1 MESNNEKNR
10 EGKIPKLKKH
20 HVVEGQNKCLKLSL
34 TSLGGCYLC
43 LQTDKIFFKLLN
55 WFQVQILLADTWE
68 RFSTLSCEQ
77 GSHASN
83 SLAVALLCA
92 NLPEIENLTH

>member
-1 MESNNEKNR
+1 MEPNNEENR

-20 HVVEGQNKCLKLSL
+20 HVVEDQNKCLKLSF

-55 WFQVQILLADTWE
+55 WFLVQIVLADTLGAAI
-68 RFSTLSCEQ
+68 SNP
-77 GSHASN
+77 ASQIQEEKD
-83 SLAVALLCA
+83 SPPSAASRA
-92 NLPEIENLTH
+92 HMPAPP